1 VKRLAALIVLGMML
15 AGPPAAVAACRQTTV
30 LDVSREVMCTV
41 CGVPL
46 DEATDAPFAQRERA
60 FIAREVARC
69 RTKSEIKTALA
80 AQFGDA
86 VLATPRSNGIG
97 IAAYAVPALA
107 ALLGLATVTAGLRRW
122 RRRSARD
129 GDGPIEL
136 VPAGPADLERRLD
149 ADLARQRR

>member
-1 VKRLAALIVLGMML
+1 MRRLAALIVLGVVL
-15 AGPPAAVAACRQTTV
+15 AGPATAVAACRQTTV
-30 LDVSREVMCTV
+30 LDVSNEVMCTV

-97 IAAYAVPALA
+97 IAVYVVPVLA
-107 ALLGLATVTAGLRRW
+107 ALLGLATVTVGLRRW
-122 RRRSARD
+122 RRRSGG
-129 GDGPIEL
+129 GDGPL
-136 VPAGPADLERRLD
+136 DLMPAGPPDLERRLD
-149 ADLARQRR
+149 AELARHRN

>member
-1 VKRLAALIVLGMML
+1 MRRLAALIVLGVVL
-15 AGPPAAVAACRQTTV
+15 AGPATAVAACRQTTV
-30 LDVSREVMCTV
+30 LDVSNEVMCTV

-97 IAAYAVPALA
+97 IAAYMVPALA
-107 ALLGLATVTAGLRRW
+107 ALLGVATVTAGLLRW
-122 RRRSARD
+122 RRRWGRD
-129 GDGPIEL
+129 DEDAL
-136 VPAGPADLERRLD
+136 EAMTLDPADAARLK
-149 ADLARQRR
+149 ADIARYRA